1 MPSIAMSP
9 LAPVLGRRVPL
20 RGPARLLYRSYART
34 RHLPGSPARLLA
46 TTAGDE
52 FNVNLSSF
60 LEWHLWAFGSFEGHF
75 PELLRRLVRPGDRCV
90 DVGANIGV
98 HTVRMAKLAS
108 RAGEVIAIE
117 ADSGLAERAR
127 RNIELNGLTNVRL
140 INAAASDRPGDTVLY
155 RPGDSDTNRARASLQ
170 PHPYLTG
177 TAVAV
182 PVITV
187 DEACGSGAGGNG
199 GTSRGRVA
207 VIKIDV
213 EGHEAAVVRGAAGVI
228 GRDAPAVIFEY
239 APDLLADSSFT
250 PFGWLAGRGYEMY
263 NIRPLRHGLTGRV
276 RLALERLPER
286 PATGGDILAVSTAA
300 AASVRSL
307 SIAGRP

>member
-34 RHLPGSPARLLA
+34 RHQPGRPVSRLA
-46 TTAGDE
+46 TGDGDV
-52 FNVNLSSF
+52 FDIDLSSL
-60 LEWHLWAFGSFEGHF
+60 LEWHLWAFGSYESHF
-75 PELLRRLVRPGDRCV
+75 AELLRRLVRPGDRCV
-90 DVGANIGV
+90 DVGANVGV
-98 HTVRMAKLAS
+98 HAIRLGKLTGP
-108 RAGEVIAIE
+108 AGEVIAIE
-117 ADSGLAERAR
+117 PDPSAVERAR
-127 RNIELNGLTNVRL
+127 RNVALNGLGNVRVMH
-140 INAAASDRPGDTVLY
+140 AAASDMPGQTVLY
-155 RPGDSDTNRARASLQ
+155 RPGDSDTNRARASLL
-170 PHPYLTG
+170 PHRYLTG

-182 PVITV
+182 PVTTV
-187 DEACGSGAGGNG
+187 DEACGSGAGGSG

-239 APDLLADSSFT
+239 APDLLADSSLT
-250 PFGWLAGRGYEMY
+250 PFEWLAGRGYEMY
-263 NIRPLRHGLTGRV
+263 RIRPLRHGLTGRV

-286 PATGGDILAVSTAA
+286 PATGGDILAVAPA
-300 AASVRSL
+300 M
-307 SIAGRP
+307 AGCLAEVIG